1 MLTVLSL
8 VTSVKDYIEIAHK
21 LIESQ
26 SGNFFFPQPYID
38 MVGVQNA
45 AALNLDKQ
53 TGGASMFAFNN
64 YTELGAVLTYIVL
77 SVKEFLT
84 SFFSFTWLSQIW
96 SLPLIVPDIA
106 SAMISEVSVLDSYF
120 TNAFS
125 FLETGLS
132 TSSLNVT
139 ELKSVTTENTFVYA
153 FEKFIT
159 GFINS
164 LFLVLPTSTAHL
176 ITLRRFVIQG
186 LEAGYIAGL
195 GTIAGNVL
203 WLASIILGW
212 RFIVIPWLSFDIFRY
227 ILGFSL
233 LVKYLWDSSKE
244 FNKTSAAAKLKPTTF
259 LEDNTKKNIFVLN
272 FLLALTEQTSIY
284 PFISNISFGPEGS
297 ILESFSGTISQSYTP
312 NVLNAVGINS
322 VEFLTIHGCYL
333 LGIVLGCFSLLQFT
347 VWFWENPAFSIYMWM
362 ITSYRVTTSS
372 YYKVLNFVFLY
383 LTMLCAISSI
393 PYFGLDYTL
402 TNPLGLIP
410 QDRIIYQKFTTA
422 NGPSDKILQETAFL
436 GVNPTDKNTRIRD
449 GMHARRER
457 WKERLIK
464 YQAFDASLYD
474 QGTYDILTIE
484 DLNYGFERFWLRR
497 KLRNHQIRFRLF
509 PGPWMRSLKK
519 QLNKP
524 GFSGP
529 RVEFFR
535 ILFEQYYHPIFHR
548 AERNSK
554 VTTISNNNKTS
565 NSESYAELANSNR
578 QKSLFLTSSSPTTNT
593 ELANSSSLIQE
604 TFSKNL
610 ETNLTGMASGHE
622 RINVN
627 NKLKLKKGLVGSSVA
642 QTSALRKFSRNFNNR
657 LNSSLNV
664 RNFKATL
671 EGNFENS
678 KPVYSKSLKYL
689 FNKITN
695 PRSANEY
702 PKEKINLF
710 RNISRNMLLS
720 QTAGETSN
728 SGALNILVR
737 SAAKPYNIL
746 WSNKTQNGGSFYRTD
761 WSSLKKTNIRK
772 KLSKKE
778 RVLLTL
784 KAAMQNPNTAL
795 SAYPASGHNLTKAIR
810 GRPFG
815 ASLEPLKYYLQK
827 DEALKR
833 KFKYYST
840 TVSRNLSV
848 GNNAPYF
855 KTMLKRAF
863 YYHKPSLRWKRTMFT
878 ATMRRGFR
886 KKSSS
891 PKKLAGG
898 IAYPSSTLTLDAT
911 NPSSKNV
918 NTESP
923 GVFYNQAAAL
933 QNPIYTKTASY
944 SVLGKRASRYRY
956 QIYKDVLQ
964 HWYYSPFNRL
974 LLKFD
979 IDSFINRQ
987 PKNHFLTKKEER
999 LLHLRRVLLS
1009 EHYNSLR
1016 WYTYMQHYNTMKS
1029 QIGSTKSF
1037 SSTVYKQQFQGTF
1050 KKIRHL
1056 FAITPSQGDM
1066 PVLQFDQPLYTELNR
1081 SLPANTSSVSGRSIS
1096 SSEGPTALSQT
1107 QNGPAGQRSFGDS
1120 KFTKFNLLPIY
1131 LHEDLQ
1137 TNSGVNMSTTLLASS
1152 TQAEKPLNTLPEDLI
1167 EQSVNLTGQYIQ
1179 NNASGDYA
1187 LSTVGINAQA
1197 LQQATLLI
1205 SNKTLNQSNPSYT
1218 KEILLRLL
1226 KECKRRVNDQV
1237 FLKNYITHRLDKREQ
1252 RNNEVQ
1258 NELKK
1263 NLESFQNW
1271 LSPISITNLSFGR
1284 RPNSKI
1290 QNKLG
1295 LTSIQTE
1302 TGYKDAFKDS
1312 FNTIAQ
1318 SDALL
1323 MQTTGV
1329 RKALNEGVFALNN
1342 INPATSMK
1350 TLLTKETNLLKYAA
1364 YNRSSAQS
1372 KLRNFQRSFE
1382 KQNYYIEALS
1392 TLEKE
1397 EQIKQTLKSIKSLTA
1412 NNSSFKAS
1420 LSSGVFKPFSATL
1433 RNQTLSTLGA
1443 YKSFLAPKVRKLAT
1457 VLLKRTNILSART
1470 EKSIE
1475 WWRQKQRVMTKRKS
1489 SRKKARFKNIKASVE
1504 QNAKAKPTFSFDL
1517 LGQNQLL
1524 NYQIPEGSLLSSTL
1538 RKKRNSVSPEALI
1551 TSSVESAGVT
1561 TDGSQAS
1568 ILDARIAGQSLIPDS
1583 RTSAQSLQKEK
1594 QLTYARSAQLLKN
1607 VFLKKFNSKRSSKGS
1622 RYRYMSNSRGFAYVR
1637 RPKNASGALNN
1648 LFDASTGGINTADLM
1663 SSGTNK
1669 FISKQKKLVLFKT
1682 ALGVADKKIIG
1693 TDGAY
1698 ETKLASRLGEQNST
1712 IINASTKENLLA
1724 IKKLL
1729 VKDYIKKSPIQKR
1742 SKRAWK
1748 KRKRHKLTRNH
1759 YKYRKRNIHGFGKL
1773 RNLNKKFKRIKDIQE
1788 LQNWWWNVYLPRY
1801 AHNYIKNSN
1810 ILLSKAGVDKASV
1823 NAAVAGTATETG
1835 ILKKEQAYKP
1845 LSTNKALEIREKL
1858 LKSSSLQQN
1867 LQQSVQQKSQSFQT
1881 QLAEL
1886 TEAPIVSFDS
1896 TRERVENNPQTSF
1909 SVSAAGANKALNVLD
1924 QIYAG
1929 MEATLL
1935 ESKNGNAGSYA
1946 ERSLQGIR
1954 ETSLSN
1960 AQNQW
1965 GLGGFLKEAGYSS
1978 FVPSAEAQTLPQTY
1992 NTTNIPFYA
2001 GWDESLRKFVVTNRL
2016 LSRRDAGF
2024 RANLTNNYGRE
2035 PQSATVFDT
2044 TGNLESGAFVEF
2056 TKAPIQGLNE
2066 GSFLYLQTEM
2076 PFNSYIIDQFI
2087 PTNQSF
2093 YAPLGWKRFQFRHSL
2108 LKNWQNFTKSSITNS
2123 NNGFAADQ
2131 NKQVSSIYK
2140 CSANK
2145 CAEPTSVFVKHTSLL
2160 KYLNMRQRSFEA
2172 QSNSTGYAQRS
2183 LQGITENKTLKILQN
2198 KRIKKRYKLLKQ
2210 TPIQLMYVP
2219 TGALLNEVLPSHYV
2233 SVFDKQ
2239 YRIPRNRYLKRY
2251 LPKPHIGTQSS
2262 NLYGSSSFDGQR
2274 SLEGIKENLT
2284 QKSTENRI
2292 KDLTILEYSN
2302 NLANFGKLNT
2312 STRDRVDTPLDFTLR
2327 KKVKPRRK
2335 YHKKR
2340 FTKKDGL
2347 IFPRRQKFSY
2357 IVSGQQQL
2365 NSNAET
2371 NMQEFFR
2378 LRPSTKAKQTS
2389 YGTGA
2394 FTKSKSKKRLAKPVR
2409 LRQLRNREFKQ
2420 VYKPLQRFQPRS
2432 GGFVW
2437 PGDYLR
2443 FEIVPMPKL
2452 NSLKA
2457 TISTSYGTLEANQA
2471 TTSAGVYGSK
2481 GLSPKAKTKR
2491 KINVQPVG
2499 LLPRKYLI
2507 EKHNLKV
2514 LKKKISLSSLN
2525 NF

>member
-26 SGNFFFPQPYID
+26 SGNFLFPQPYID

-53 TGGASMFAFNN
+53 TGGASLFAFNN

-77 SVKEFLT
+77 SIKEFLT
-84 SFFSFTWLSQIW
+84 SFFSFTWLNQIW

-132 TSSLNVT
+132 TSSLNVA

-244 FNKTSAAAKLKPTTF
+244 FNKTSGAV

-297 ILESFSGTISQSYTP
+297 ILESFSGTISQSYANA
-312 NVLNAVGINS
+312 NVLNSVNSTVGS
-322 VEFLTIHGCYL
+322 LEFLTIHGCYL

-372 YYKVLNFVFLY
+372 YYKVLNFIFLY

-410 QDRIIYQKFTTA
+410 QDRIIDQKFTTA
-422 NGPSDKILQETAFL
+422 NGPGDKILQETAFL

-535 ILFEQYYHPIFHR
+535 ILFEQYYHPIFH
-548 AERNSK
+548 SK
-554 VTTISNNNKTS
+554 VTTISNNKQTS
-565 NSESYAELANSNR
+565 KPKSYAELATSNG
-578 QKSLFLTSSSPTTNT
+578 QKSLFLTNSSSTTNA

-604 TFSKNL
+604 NFSKNL
-610 ETNLTGMASGHE
+610 ETNVN
-622 RINVN
+622 IN

-657 LNSSLNV
+657 LNSSLTV
-664 RNFKATL
+664 RNLKTPL
-671 EGNFENS
+671 EGNLENS
-678 KPVYSKSLKYL
+678 KYIYSKSLKYL
-689 FNKITN
+689 FNRITN
-695 PRSANEY
+695 QPSSQYTISKLGRFDGWS
-702 PKEKINLF
+702 KENNNLF
-710 RNISRNMLLS
+710 RNISRNMLLN
-720 QTAGETSN
+720 QTTGVAQPPASTN
-728 SGALNILVR
+728 LNILVR

-746 WSNKTQNGGSFYRTD
+746 WSNKTQNGGSFYRAD
-761 WSSLKKTNIRK
+761 WISLKKTNIRK

-784 KAAMQNPNTAL
+784 KTAMQNPNTL
-795 SAYPASGHNLTKAIR
+795 STNQSTTDPTSLTKAIR

-891 PKKLAGG
+891 PKKLV
-898 IAYPSSTLTLDAT
+898 YPSSTLTLEAT
-911 NPSSKNV
+911 NPQTLSAKNV

-923 GVFYNQAAAL
+923 VAELYVNTVFSDQAAAL

-987 PKNHFLTKKEER
+987 PKTHFLTKKEER

-1056 FAITPSQGDM
+1056 FAITPSQGQRSFDM
-1066 PVLQFDQPLYTELNR
+1066 PVLQFDQPLYTEVNR
-1081 SLPANTSSVSGRSIS
+1081 SLPANTSSVSERS
-1096 SSEGPTALSQT
+1096 
-1107 QNGPAGQRSFGDS
+1107 S

-1137 TNSGVNMSTTLLASS
+1137 SNSGVNMSTTLVASQRS
-1152 TQAEKPLNTLPEDLI
+1152 PLNTLPEDLI
-1167 EQSVNLTGQYIQ
+1167 EQSVNLTGQYIKQ
-1179 NNASGDYA
+1179 NNMSGDSA
-1187 LSTVGINAQA
+1187 LSTGGSNAQA

-1205 SNKTLNQSNPSYT
+1205 NQQSFNGGFISTYGANKKADLDKTLNQSNPSDT

-1237 FLKNYITHRLDKREQ
+1237 FLKNYITHRIDKREQ
-1252 RNNEVQ
+1252 RNNDVQ

-1271 LSPISITNLSFGR
+1271 LSPISIT
-1284 RPNSKI
+1284 
-1290 QNKLG
+1290 
-1295 LTSIQTE
+1295 
-1302 TGYKDAFKDS
+1302 KDS
-1312 FNTIAQ
+1312 LRTSTQSNT
-1318 SDALL
+1318 LL
-1323 MQTTGV
+1323 KQTTGV

-1342 INPATSMK
+1342 VNPATSMK

-1364 YNRSSAQS
+1364 YNRTSASTQLGGS
-1372 KLRNFQRSFE
+1372 AENFKASLQ

-1397 EQIKQTLKSIKSLTA
+1397 AQIKQTLKSIKSLSA
-1412 NNSSFKAS
+1412 NKSSLKS
-1420 LSSGVFKPFSATL
+1420 QLSSGLMTQNNKNVSAQSANIVKPISATV
-1433 RNQTLSTLGA
+1433 GA
-1443 YKSFLAPKVRKLAT
+1443 YKSFLASRVRQLAT
-1457 VLLKRTNILSART
+1457 VLVKKTNILSARS
-1470 EKSIE
+1470 EKNIE
-1475 WWRQKQRVMTKRKS
+1475 WWKQKQRVMTKRKS

-1504 QNAKAKPTFSFDL
+1504 QNTKAKQTFSFDL
-1517 LGQNQLL
+1517 PGQNKLS
-1524 NYQIPEGSLLSSTL
+1524 NYQIPEGNLLSSTL
-1538 RKKRNSVSPEALI
+1538 RKKRNSVSIPSA
-1551 TSSVESAGVT
+1551 VENTGVT
-1561 TDGSQAS
+1561 TEGA
-1568 ILDARIAGQSLIPDS
+1568 IAGQNSIM
-1583 RTSAQSLQKEK
+1583 RLQKEK
-1594 QLTYARSAQLLKN
+1594 QLTDGLKPKLLKN
-1607 VFLKKFNSKRSSKGS
+1607 LFLKKFNSKRSSKGS

-1637 RPKNASGALNN
+1637 RPKNDSGALNN
-1648 LFDASTGGINTADLM
+1648 LFDSSTGGINTADD
-1663 SSGTNK
+1663 TNQ
-1669 FISKQKKLVLFKT
+1669 FIYANAKQKKAVKT
-1682 ALGVADKKIIG
+1682 ALKNILS
-1693 TDGAY
+1693 TEGASK
-1698 ETKLASRLGEQNST
+1698 TTL
-1712 IINASTKENLLA
+1712 ASTKENILSIGVADKNLF
-1724 IKKLL
+1724 

-1759 YKYRKRNIHGFGKL
+1759 YKYRKRNIHSFGKL

-1788 LQNWWWNVYLPRY
+1788 LQNWWWNIYLPREAY
-1801 AHNYIKNSN
+1801 NYIAEKNSN
-1810 ILLSKAGVDKASV
+1810 ILVSKAGVDKTSL
-1823 NAAVAGTATETG
+1823 NSAVAGTATETG
-1835 ILKKEQAYKP
+1835 ILKKEQGYKP

-1858 LKSSSLQQN
+1858 LKASSLQQ
-1867 LQQSVQQKSQSFQT
+1867 KSGSSAQSF
-1881 QLAEL
+1881 AEL
-1886 TEAPIVSFDS
+1886 TEAPIVSVDS
-1896 TRERVENNPQTSF
+1896 TRERVETNPQTS
-1909 SVSAAGANKALNVLD
+1909 VALNVLD
-1924 QIYAG
+1924 QIYSG
-1929 MEATLL
+1929 IL
-1935 ESKNGNAGSYA
+1935 ESKNGSAGSYA
-1946 ERSLQGIR
+1946 QPSV
-1954 ETSLSN
+1954 
-1960 AQNQW
+1960 A
-1965 GLGGFLKEAGYSS
+1965 SS
-1978 FVPSAEAQTLPQTY
+1978 VEAQTQPQTY

-2024 RANLTNNYGRE
+2024 RANLTNNLTNNYGRQSSLE
-2035 PQSATVFDT
+2035 PQSAA
-2044 TGNLESGAFVEF
+2044 SVEF

-2108 LKNWQNFTKSSITNS
+2108 LKNWQNFTKSSVTNS
-2123 NNGFAADQ
+2123 NNGFAAGQ
-2131 NKQVSSIYK
+2131 NQQLNE
-2140 CSANK
+2140 CSANS
-2145 CAEPTSVFVKHTSLL
+2145 CGEPTSVFVKHTSLL
-2160 KYLNMRQRSFEA
+2160 KYLN
-2172 QSNSTGYAQRS
+2172 QSNSKGYAQ
-2183 LQGITENKTLKILQN
+2183 GIKENKTLKILQN

-2251 LPKPHIGTQSS
+2251 LPKANLTSGEQRS
-2262 NLYGSSSFDGQR
+2262 NIYGS
-2274 SLEGIKENLT
+2274 LEDSKENLT
-2284 QKSTENRI
+2284 VMGSDQKNGI

-2302 NLANFGKLNT
+2302 NLANFGKLN
-2312 STRDRVDTPLDFTLR
+2312 TPLDFTLR

-2357 IVSGQQQL
+2357 IIGGQQQF
-2365 NSNAET
+2365 NSNTET

-2443 FEIVPMPKL
+2443 FEIFPMPKL

-2457 TISTSYGTLEANQA
+2457 TISTSYGTLGANQA
-2471 TTSAGVYGSK
+2471 TTSTGVSGPS
-2481 GLSPKAKTKR
+2481 GQSPKAKAKR
-2491 KINVQPVG
+2491 KINVQPIG

-2507 EKHNLKV
+2507 QKHNLKV
-2514 LKKKISLSSLN
+2514 LKKKISLSLL
-2525 NF
+2525 